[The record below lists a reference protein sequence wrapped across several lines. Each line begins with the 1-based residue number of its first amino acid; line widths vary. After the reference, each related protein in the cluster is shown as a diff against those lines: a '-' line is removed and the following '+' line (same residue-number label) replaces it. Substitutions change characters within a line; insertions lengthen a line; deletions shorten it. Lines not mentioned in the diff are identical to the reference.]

1 MSEKYFNIDI
11 DDPRA
16 SAIAEVMSNKTA
28 KKILSIIAE
37 KELTESD
44 IALELDLPL
53 NTVGYNIDKLLKAG
67 LIEKSKNF
75 FWSIK
80 GKKMPTYKL
89 SNKKI
94 LISPK
99 RMIPAVPM
107 TFIGVLIGIVAIIA
121 LISVINEESSI
132 NNNETLII
140 NEDNALNQFASYDE
154 LEKYLDKKIKES
166 KESGRGV
173 FENID
178 GFAAEI
184 APTAGASMKASGGA
198 SDYSQTNIQV
208 AGVDEPDFVKNDGK
222 YVYTISGNTL
232 YIVDAYPAENMN
244 VISNISLG
252 SYANNIFVNGDKLV
266 IFLQGY
272 EQYYADN
279 LAGNIAEAA
288 EKSIALCAGD
298 GCGGYSKSKTIVN
311 VYDISD
317 RSAPKLESNYSFDG
331 GYIGARMIG
340 DNVYLISQQHL
351 YNYEI
356 PRPVYSLNGIKNEIA
371 IGDIYYSDEY
381 DENFA
386 FTYINAIDLK
396 KQNVDVKVYL
406 LGTSSIIY
414 VSESNIYLTS
424 EKWLSYDE
432 QIELKIK
439 EGINPI
445 MPEYYQEDI
454 ENILESDEYAHDK
467 EQKVM
472 KVVYNYS
479 RGLDY
484 EMQSVFLEN
493 LKKSIEKA
501 EIKISKEY
509 EKTSVHKIEINGLN
523 IKYKAT
529 GEFPGRLLNQFSM
542 DEYNGN
548 LRVAATTGNW
558 RAATLNHLYVLDK
571 ELEIVGSVE
580 DLAKGERIY
589 SARFMGDR
597 AYMVTF
603 RQVDPLYA
611 IDLSEPDK
619 PNVLGYLKVTGY
631 SSYLHPYDENRI
643 IGIGM
648 EANEQGRVSGVKIAL
663 FDVSD
668 VSNPKENAK
677 YEIKSEGQ
685 WTWSSSEAL
694 YEHKAF
700 LFDKEK
706 NLLVVPIQ
714 YSYYFGEKYRNWN
727 GAYVFDIDFNSIEL
741 KGKITHIERYKPK
754 YVSAKEEAIGAER
767 EGYSSGQ
774 VWVKEDYNEW
784 KLYVNDIASEQGNY
798 DYYQNVMNDKQ
809 IDSLPGGTDYE
820 PYDYSWQ
827 KRIQRSLYMDS
838 TLYTISQGMI
848 KANDLS
854 NLREVNKIDLG
865 YGEQNYY
872 GYAERLMAV

>member
-44 IALELDLPL
+44 IASELDIPL

-67 LIEKSKNF
+67 LIEKSKSF
-75 FWSIK
+75 FWSVK

-107 TFIGVLIGIVAIIA
+107 TFIGLLIGVIA
-121 LISVINEESSI
+121 LIALIGFVNERSLISD
-132 NNNETLII
+132 NETLVVS
-140 NEDNALNQFASYDE
+140 EGNALNQFASYDE
-154 LEKYLDKKIKES
+154 LEKYLSEKAKERKES
-166 KESGRGV
+166 SGGI
-173 FENID
+173 FENLGD
-178 GFAAEI
+178 SVTGI
-184 APTAGASMKASGGA
+184 APTASASTKAGGSA

-222 YVYTISGNTL
+222 YIYTISGNVL
-232 YIVDAYPAENMN
+232 YILDAYPAENMK
-244 VISNISLG
+244 VISNISLN
-252 SYANNIFVNGDKLV
+252 SYATNILVNDDKLV
-266 IFLQGY
+266 VFLQGY
-272 EQYYADN
+272 EQYNADDIVE
-279 LAGNIAEAA
+279 GVAE
-288 EKSIALCAGD
+288 ESIVRCLGYR
-298 GCGGYSKSKTIVN
+298 CGGYSISKTIVN

-317 RSAPKLESNYSFDG
+317 RNEPKLESNYSFDG

-340 DNVYLISQQHL
+340 DNVYLISQQYL
-351 YNYEI
+351 YNYGV
-356 PRPVYSLNGIKNEIA
+356 PRPIYSLNGIENEVSIS
-371 IGDIYYSDEY
+371 DIYYSDEY

-386 FTYINAIDLK
+386 FTYVSAIDLK
-396 KQNVDVKVYL
+396 KQDANVKVYL
-406 LGTSSIIY
+406 LGTSSTIY

-424 EKWLSYDE
+424 EKWLGYE
-432 QIELKIK
+432 KQIELKIK
-439 EGINPI
+439 EGIVPMMSGNYL
-445 MPEYYQEDI
+445 ESI
-454 ENILESDEYAHDK
+454 ENILESDDYAHGK

-479 RGLDY
+479 KSLGY
-484 EMQSVFLEN
+484 EEQSVFLED

-509 EKTSVHKIEINGLN
+509 EKTNIHKIEINGLN
-523 IKYKAT
+523 IRYKAT
-529 GEFPGRLLNQFSM
+529 GEVPGHLLNQFSM

-548 LRVAATTGNW
+548 LRVAVTTGGW

-571 ELEIVGSVE
+571 NLEIIGRVD

-589 SARFMGDR
+589 SARFIGDK

-603 RQVDPLYA
+603 RQVDPLYV
-611 IDLSEPDK
+611 IDLSNPDEPE
-619 PNVLGYLKVTGY
+619 VLGYLKITGY
-631 SSYLHPYDENRI
+631 SSYLHPYDENHI

-668 VSNPKENAK
+668 FYNPKESAK
-677 YEIKSEGQ
+677 YEIKSGGD
-685 WTWSSSEAL
+685 WSWSSSEAL

-700 LFDKEK
+700 LFDKEN

-714 YSYYFGEKYRNWN
+714 YSYYFGDKYRSWN

-741 KGKITHIERYKPK
+741 KGKITHNEGYKPK
-754 YVSAKEEAIGAER
+754 YISAKEEAIGAER
-767 EGYSSGQ
+767 MRYSSEQ
-774 VWVKEDYNEW
+774 TWVKEDYNEW
-784 KLYVNDIASEQGNY
+784 KLYVNDVASEQGS
-798 DYYQNVMNDKQ
+798 YYYPGVMNDKQ
-809 IDSLPGGTDYE
+809 IDALPGGVDYE
-820 PYDYSWQ
+820 SYDYSWQ
-827 KRIQRSLYMDS
+827 RRIQRSLYMDS
-838 TLYTISQGMI
+838 TLYTISQTMV

-854 NLREVNKIDLG
+854 NLREVNKVDFG
-865 YGEQNYY
+865 YEENYY
-872 GYAERLMAV
+872 GGPNYAV